1 LVEEYNPSRDL
12 GGKRKRRRRRRKKQR
27 DPGRVRRFTYNSR
40 RWRPVERVVCTG
52 GDAPGSGIVAATSH
66 DAVGIDAKESVA
78 TKDQRLERA
87 SERASEREER
97 RERAREAGTHPVEVA
112 RQKDG

>member
-1 LVEEYNPSRDL
+1 
-12 GGKRKRRRRRRKKQR
+12 
-27 DPGRVRRFTYNSR
+27 
-40 RWRPVERVVCTG
+40 VCTG

-66 DAVGIDAKESVA
+66 DAIRIDAKESVA
-78 TKDQRLERA
+78 TKKTSA
-87 SERASEREER
+87 SSKRASEREER

>member
-1 LVEEYNPSRDL
+1 
-12 GGKRKRRRRRRKKQR
+12 
-27 DPGRVRRFTYNSR
+27 
-40 RWRPVERVVCTG
+40 VCTG

-87 SERASEREER
+87 SEREER